1 MKHLFTTAAFLLAIV
16 SASSAQPVKDK
27 RPRPGSDR
35 DAHGC
40 KTSAGYTFSALK
52 RHCVRLFEQP
62 VQLQEVNNRK
72 SYNADATVI
81 FSDDNKRAEVFIPG
95 TRSGAILLRTGRQG
109 SFIWQKGDLS
119 LLQRNGYILK
129 QNGKTIFAGK

>member
-1 MKHLFTTAAFLLAIV
+1 MKHFFTTAALFLAIV
-16 SASSAQPVKDK
+16 SASQAQTVKDK
-27 RPRPGSDR
+27 HPRPGSDR

-40 KTSAGYTFSALK
+40 KASAGYTFSALK

-62 VQLQEVNNRK
+62 VQLKEVNNRK
-72 SYNADATVI
+72 SYNADAVVI

-95 TRSGAILLRTGRQG
+95 TRSGVILLRTGRQG